1 MGRIWTRLEKGEIQ
15 SIGVWGMRGVGK
27 TIVVTRI
34 HNRLLENKDTF
45 GHVYCYQKNQAFV
58 GWKMILLKR

>member
-1 MGRIWTRLEKGEIQ
+1 
-15 SIGVWGMRGVGK
+15 MRGVGK